1 MATASLIVTPG
12 SASAN
17 AYVTLTVADQYQA
30 DRPAADTV
38 WADAVYPAKEQA
50 ILWATKLLDRMVLW
64 TGSVVTETQAL
75 LWPRVGMYY
84 RNEFYIPDNIIPADL
99 QHATAEYARQLLKS
113 SSVGS
118 STGGTKSQ
126 LEELAQ
132 SAQKYG
138 LGSVITPNVSIA
150 RAGGYELPERHVP
163 DEVFALLP
171 AGWLSRS
178 RSVIELLRA

>member
-1 MATASLIVTPG
+1 MGTAALVVTPG

-17 AYVTLTVADQYQA
+17 AYVSLTVADQYHL
-30 DRPAADTV
+30 DRPPADNT
-38 WADAVYPAKEQA
+38 WAEAVYPSKEQA
-50 ILWATKLLDRMVLW
+50 ILWATKLLDRLVPW
-64 TGSVVTETQAL
+64 TGQIVTETQAL
-75 LWPRVGMYY
+75 LWPRYGMLY
-84 RNEFYIPDNIIPADL
+84 RNWFSIPSDIIPLDL

-113 SSVGS
+113 SSVE

-138 LGSVITPNVSIA
+138 LGSVSTPNVSIA